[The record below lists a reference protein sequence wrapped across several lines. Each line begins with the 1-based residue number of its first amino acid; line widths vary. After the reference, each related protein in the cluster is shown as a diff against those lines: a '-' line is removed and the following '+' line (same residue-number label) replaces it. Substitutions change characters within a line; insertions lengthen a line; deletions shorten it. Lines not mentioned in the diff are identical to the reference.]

1 MYNNSMNG
9 TKYPIILAHGIVL
22 KDVAFFKAFGRIQKS
37 LGRAGYCV
45 QTAKTDGFGLI
56 ETNAAQLKAF
66 IEGVCERE
74 HAEKVNI
81 IAHSKGGLDAKYM
94 IERLGMADRVAS
106 LTTLCTPH
114 RGSPVAS
121 WLLRLPKLIR
131 RFVAFWINLWYRIF
145 GDKKPNALGV
155 CRQLRETPANE
166 TAALAF
172 SDKVYCQSY
181 STTLEKGRDDF
192 VMGIP
197 LMLSRHMEKLP
208 SDGLVSVESA
218 RFGEYRGSC
227 VDESVSHSEIVDFM
241 AGKKKREKIH
251 VFYLQLCGE
260 LAEKGF

>member
-1 MYNNSMNG
+1 MSV

-22 KDVAFFKAFGRIQKS
+22 KDIAFFKAFGRIEKT
-37 LGRAGYCV
+37 LGRAGYRV
-45 QTAKTDGFGLI
+45 YTAKTDGFGLI
-56 ETNAAQLKAF
+56 ETNAAQLKTY
-66 IEGVCERE
+66 IDGVLERE
-74 HAEKVNI
+74 HADKVNI

-94 IERLGMADRVAS
+94 IEELGMEDKVAS

-131 RFVAFWINLWYRIF
+131 GFIAFWINLCYKIF

-155 CRQLRETPANE
+155 CRQLGETPATE
-166 TAALAF
+166 TATLEF

-181 STTLEKGRDDF
+181 STTLEKSRDDF

-218 RFGEYRGSC
+218 RFGEYKGSC
-227 VDESVSHSEIVDFM
+227 TDESVSHSEIVDFM

-251 VFYLQLCGE
+251 AFYLQLCGE
-260 LAEKGF
+260 LAEMGF